1 MTIDDAKQALE
12 QLKNTGY
19 SEEDIVKTLYLMYAD
34 GKMSL
39 SDLRTLTELMGYEFT
54 EEFEAMSEEDKKRN
68 GLEINYDFFDKA
80 SLPEAAET
88 FASMM
93 DIPVDIAKGF
103 LNDGLQ
109 EGRTYCE
116 TVKKY
121 RAGDIISFDEAKTE
135 VKKLEASGM
144 TKQDIS
150 DKAFESFKNDEISL
164 TDLRVSFAVCG
175 FEFTPEFEA
184 LSLEDKKKDGCVLD

>member
-1 MTIDDAKQALE
+1 MTIEEAKQALE
-12 QLKNTGY
+12 QLKNNGY

-34 GKMSL
+34 EKMSM

-54 EEFEAMSEEDKKRN
+54 EEFENMSEEEKKTN
-68 GLEINYDFFDKA
+68 GLEINYEFFDKA
-80 SLPEAAET
+80 SPPDAAET

-93 DIPVDIAKGF
+93 NIPVDIAKGF

-121 RAGDIISFDEAKTE
+121 RVGDIISFDETKAE
-135 VKKLEASGM
+135 VNKLEASGM
-144 TKQDIS
+144 SKQDIC
-150 DKAFESFKNDEISL
+150 DKAFELFKNDEISL
-164 TDLRVSFAVCG
+164 SDLRVFFAVCG

>member
-1 MTIDDAKQALE
+1 MTIDEAKQALE
-12 QLKNTGY
+12 QLKNADE
-19 SEEDIVKTLYLMYAD
+19 SEEDILKVLYLMYVD
-34 GKMSL
+34 GKMDL

-54 EEFEAMSEEDKKRN
+54 EEFENMSEEDKKTK

-80 SLPEAAET
+80 SLSDAAET
-88 FASMM
+88 FARMM
-93 DIPVDIAKGF
+93 NIPVDIAKGF

-121 RAGDIISFDEAKTE
+121 RAGDIISFDEAKAK
-135 VKKLEASGM
+135 VKKLEANGM
-144 TKQDIS
+144 TKQDIL
-150 DKAFESFKNDEISL
+150 DNAFESFKNDEISL
-164 TDLRVSFAVCG
+164 SDLRVFFAVCG
-175 FEFTPEFEA
+175 FEFTEEFEA

>member
-1 MTIDDAKQALE
+1 MKKKHRRVIIIICLCEWRGLIMTNEEAKQALE
-12 QLKNTGY
+12 QLKNNGY
-19 SEEDIVKTLYLMYAD
+19 SEEDIVKTLYLMYSD

-80 SLPEAAET
+80 SLSEAAET

-93 DIPVDIAKGF
+93 NIPVDIAKGF

-109 EGRTYCE
+109 EGRSYCE

-121 RAGDIISFDEAKTE
+121 RAGDIISFNEAKAE
-135 VKKLEASGM
+135 VKK
-144 TKQDIS
+144 T
-150 DKAFESFKNDEISL
+150 
-164 TDLRVSFAVCG
+164 
-175 FEFTPEFEA
+175 
-184 LSLEDKKKDGCVLD
+184 

>member
-1 MTIDDAKQALE
+1 MTYEEAKAAIEDLKAQGETEDDI
-12 QLKNTGY
+12 LK
-19 SEEDIVKTLYLMYAD
+19 VLYLMFTKGEFD
-34 GKMSL
+34 VET
-39 SDLRTLTELMGYEFT
+39 LRALIGTMGYEFT
-54 EEFEAMSEEDKKRN
+54 DEFEAMSEEDKKRN
-68 GLEINYDFFDKA
+68 GLEINYDFFDKS

-109 EGRTYCE
+109 EGRSYCE

-121 RAGDIISFDEAKTE
+121 RAGDIISLDEAKAE

-150 DKAFESFKNDEISL
+150 DKAFELFKNDEISL
-164 TDLRVSFAVCG
+164 SDLRVFFAVCG

>member
-1 MTIDDAKQALE
+1 
-12 QLKNTGY
+12 
-19 SEEDIVKTLYLMYAD
+19 
-34 GKMSL
+34 
-39 SDLRTLTELMGYEFT
+39 
-54 EEFEAMSEEDKKRN
+54 
-68 GLEINYDFFDKA
+68 
-80 SLPEAAET
+80 
-88 FASMM
+88 MM
-93 DIPVDIAKGF
+93 NIPVDIAKGF

-109 EGRTYCE
+109 EGRTYFE

-144 TKQDIS
+144 TKQGLS
-150 DKAFESFKNDEISL
+150 DKAFELFKNDKISL
-164 TDLRVSFAVCG
+164 SDLRVFFAVCG

>member
-1 MTIDDAKQALE
+1 MTIEEAKKALE
-12 QLKNTGY
+12 QLKNNGY
-19 SEEDIVKTLYLMYAD
+19 PEEDIVKTLYLMYAD

-121 RAGDIISFDEAKTE
+121 RAGDIISFNEAKAE

-164 TDLRVSFAVCG
+164 SDLRVFFAVCG